1 MVINAKKISRKNGY
15 KIYGYCLMENHIHL
29 LIKEEKE
36 ALEIIM
42 RRIGAS

>member
-1 MVINAKKISRKNGY
+1 
-15 KIYGYCLMENHIHL
+15 MENHIHL